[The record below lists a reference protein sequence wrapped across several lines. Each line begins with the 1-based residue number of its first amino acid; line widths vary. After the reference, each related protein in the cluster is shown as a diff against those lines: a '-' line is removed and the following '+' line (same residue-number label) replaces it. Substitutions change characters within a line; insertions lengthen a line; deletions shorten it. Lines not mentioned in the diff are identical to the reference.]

1 MAEHKTGLAFS
12 GGGIRSAALCSGVL
26 RRLLHEGVQVDYI
39 SCVSGGNY
47 TAAAYLDWK
56 YRNNKRDDHA
66 WHQEFFKHMRKRV
79 GYVCDWQRHGGL
91 QGLLDTMIMVAL
103 LITINLVIP
112 FVMYSAGA
120 FTGAVII
127 DFVFGKILREGF
139 ECEGGNETIVD
150 ASDRGNKCIASC
162 VQFDMADPKVRDQ
175 IILFLSLLI
184 SFSVCHVV
192 KVSYNDIIRSFARL
206 LQIISGLIF
215 AFTFIPWLIH
225 QFSDVLPRWLKI
237 SVFILSIFFWLGF
250 PPLRKQTS
258 CAIVLYLYA
267 FVITWR
273 VYQCRTFF
281 LPEYRG
287 ELFYELLL
295 ISSCLIWASPY
306 LGIFGTTSTFIY
318 YKWRLQKAFFT
329 QKSVGSHGCRGIS
342 CKDFF
347 PFLSCFPCCRIE
359 HDPASYPLKMSDLEA
374 VTPEYVSNVAV
385 DYWRLNSSSRS
396 APSFAVMSLSP
407 DANQRID
414 CQPGHTVKLPGRSV
428 DQADAMVTS
437 AAVMALSPE
446 QNEPFRDLQIMLG
459 LILRKG
465 FKTKQHQ
472 ELPCLRRRLCSGLL
486 ALLIQSIAAFPVMF
500 IAVIAH
506 VDWDTKNEELYAV
519 VVLVVHFIVFLG
531 IAVMPT
537 GRDPA
542 PCYDRFV
549 RWCHVHLYQ
558 VRFFREVLKVNN
570 IGPNPPA
577 ILSLSDGGRLEKY
590 GLLYLLKRRLKKIL
604 IVDGSFIPHEENY
617 SKNIL
622 KSMDQAREL
631 LHCEFVGFDGR
642 DVKEQMRKEY
652 VDAPK
657 GRAKPRHFR
666 FLVQYFKEEED
677 GTYSK
682 DGTGEVMI
690 IAPRHPNKGVPPQD
704 GMGTTWADYGE
715 DLDTKDWGLGPVL
728 SAEEVDR
735 LTFCCCECCHTSF
748 GCVSKISEKL
758 CMGFPSTSTINQF
771 FTPSLFT
778 AYHREGYRTCVESA
792 AEEFLTGREANEN
805 V

>member
-1 MAEHKTGLAFS
+1 MEEKKTSTGLAFS

-26 RRLLHEGVQVDYI
+26 RRLLEKKVHVDYV

-56 YRNNKRDDHA
+56 YRHGGKDDDK
-66 WHQEFFKHMRKRV
+66 WHREFFEHMRKRV
-79 GYVCDWQRHGGL
+79 GYLCDWQRHGGL
-91 QGLLDTMIMVAL
+91 QGLLDTIIMVAL

-112 FVMYSAGA
+112 CVMYSAGA
-120 FTGAVII
+120 FTSAVII
-127 DFVFGKILREGF
+127 DFLFGKILRQGF
-139 ECEGGNETIVD
+139 DCEGRNATT
-150 ASDRGNKCIASC
+150 SPRGSRCIASC
-162 VQFDMADPKVRDQ
+162 VQFDITDPKFRDQ
-175 IILFLSLLI
+175 SILFASLFIL
-184 SFSVCHVV
+184 FAVCHVV
-192 KVSYNDIIRSFARL
+192 KVSYTPIIRSFARL
-206 LQIISGLIF
+206 LKIVSGLLF

-237 SVFILSIFFWLGF
+237 SVFILSTFFWLGF
-250 PPLRKQTS
+250 PPLRKQAS
-258 CAIVLYLYA
+258 SAIVLYFYA

-273 VYQCRTFF
+273 VYQCKTFF
-281 LPEYRG
+281 LPEYRE

-295 ISSCLIWASPY
+295 ISSCFIWISPY
-306 LGIFGTTSTFIY
+306 LGIFSDTSTFIY

-329 QKSVGSHGCRGIS
+329 PRSVGSHGCRGIS

-347 PFLSCFPCCRIE
+347 PILSCFACCRTK
-359 HDPASYPLKMSDLEA
+359 HDPDANPLKMSDLRG
-374 VTPEYVSNVAV
+374 VKPQYVSNVAV

-396 APSFAVMSLSP
+396 TPPFAVVSLAP
-407 DANQRID
+407 DTNQRID
-414 CQPGHTVKLPGRSV
+414 GPPDHTLKLKPENV

-446 QNEPFRDLQIMLG
+446 QDEPFRDLQIMLG
-459 LILRKG
+459 LTLRKG
-465 FKTKQHQ
+465 FKTQQ
-472 ELPCLRRRLCSGLL
+472 PQDQPGRLCSGLL
-486 ALLIQSIAAFPVMF
+486 ALLIHCIVALPLLF
-500 IAVIAH
+500 IAVIAL
-506 VDWDTKNEELYAV
+506 VNWDTEIGEFYAV
-519 VVLVVHFIVFLG
+519 VVFVVYSIGFLA

-542 PCYDRFV
+542 PCYDPFV

-558 VRFFREVLKVNN
+558 VRFFREILKVNN
-570 IGPNPPA
+570 VGPNPPA

-604 IVDGSFIPHEENY
+604 IVDGSLIAQEADY

-642 DVKEQMRKEY
+642 DVKEQIRKEY
-652 VDAPK
+652 LEAPK
-657 GRAKPRHFR
+657 GRGKPRHFR
-666 FLVQYFKEEED
+666 FLVQYFREEED
-677 GTYSK
+677 GSYFK

-690 IAPRHPNKGVPPQD
+690 IAPRHPDKGAPPRD
-704 GMGTTWADYGE
+704 GMGTTWADYRE
-715 DLDTKDWGLGPVL
+715 KNLHPDWGPSPFL

-735 LTFCCCECCHTSF
+735 LTFCCCECCHTSV

-758 CMGFPSTSTINQF
+758 CMGFPNTSTINQF

-778 AYHREGYRTCVESA
+778 AYHREGYHACVESK
-792 AEEFLTGREANEN
+792 AEEFFKIPRSNRRSS